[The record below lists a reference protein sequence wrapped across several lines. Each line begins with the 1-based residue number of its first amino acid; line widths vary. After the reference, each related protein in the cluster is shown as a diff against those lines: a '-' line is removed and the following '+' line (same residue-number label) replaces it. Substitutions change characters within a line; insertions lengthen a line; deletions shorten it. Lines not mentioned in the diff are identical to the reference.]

1 MAAHDDSDDA
11 EYYSDTGERDNPT
24 PEHFTTSTPVA
35 RTIRIPRKAKALDR
49 KGRAICRIAHDN
61 DSEDNCWPAKDIAR
75 IFGLS
80 AHTIRFALN
89 NDPYGDELR
98 VDDTSRDYEFAGQG
112 FKTIFPPIPEGEK
125 IHPTKSMQSVAS
137 SSKTQASERAAKK
150 RCKQIIQEP
159 RQPNEEL
166 EDWENNPY
174 FNRPAKKRRL
184 EETVDESHP
193 SRATRSS
200 VPAQEQAA
208 VDEDP
213 PSCVNGS
220 AAPRFS
226 TFPPTKRLDIGKPNP
241 GAVFLPI
248 PLKKLQNGGA
258 QSAARPMNFHAA
270 SSSPPAVNLETH
282 SVCSLRRPLPTRRPT
297 PISTLAAGAS
307 GHFERFATYGN
318 TKYQCM
324 FYPVA
329 IPKFNPFLS
338 RPQWLS
344 RPLPTLRPTPSEH
357 SPQVHQGIPSTSQ
370 RTTTHASGV
379 CASNSPSVGQKL
391 PEPPTPVVNPIENN
405 HKYEETF
412 STLLRDTLGISDDR
426 ATAGAVQLETLG
438 LSLERLSVLAEWKQ
452 DELHQLSSICMPVV
466 RSMGVSPFEYVNKF
480 ETMIGS
486 RKGKGLENPRPA
498 VNTTTTTPTTLSRV
512 LANAMGLDL
521 SSYDKLLADQG
532 LDLAALRE
540 SRTSGQQWTIV
551 KRLVLDG
558 AENSLLGA
566 QEGMKSLELLALR
579 MALGR

>member
-1 MAAHDDSDDA
+1 MPGNDDSDDDS
-11 EYYSDTGERDNPT
+11 EYYSDTGKRDNPT
-24 PEHFTTSTPVA
+24 PEHFTTNTPVA
-35 RTIRIPRKAKALDR
+35 RTIHITRKSKALDR

-137 SSKTQASERAAKK
+137 SSKTPASERAAKK

-184 EETVDESHP
+184 EETVDESPP

-208 VDEDP
+208 VDKDS

-226 TFPPTKRLDIGKPNP
+226 TFPPTKRLDIGKANP

-248 PLKKLQNGGA
+248 PLKKLNNVGVSH
-258 QSAARPMNFHAA
+258 SAASPVNFHPA

-282 SVCSLRRPLPTRRPT
+282 SIPLFSFGPGLQFPRRPLPTRP
-297 PISTLAAGAS
+297 
-307 GHFERFATYGN
+307 
-318 TKYQCM
+318 
-324 FYPVA
+324 PVA
-329 IPKFNPFLS
+329 S
-338 RPQWLS
+338 Q
-344 RPLPTLRPTPSEH
+344 H
-357 SPQVHQGIPSTSQ
+357 SPQERQGISSASRPTATQGSGPQLPRRPVPTSRPVASQPSSQ
-370 RTTTHASGV
+370 EHQSISSASLPTATQGSGV
-379 CASNSPSVGQKL
+379 CASNSPTVGQKL
-391 PEPPTPVVNPIENN
+391 PPAVNPIENN
-405 HKYEETF
+405 INKHEQTL
-412 STLLRDTLGISDDR
+412 STLLRDTLGISDER
-426 ATAGAVQLETLG
+426 ATAGAAQLETLG
-438 LSLERLSVLAEWKQ
+438 LSLERLPVLAEWKQ

-540 SRTSGQQWTIV
+540 SRTSDQQWTIV

-558 AENSLLGA
+558 ADNSLLGA

-579 MALGR
+579 MALRR